1 MPQKLVLEIDHPE
14 DSLRAISQAIRI
26 LQQPDVTIAEIQR
39 CSRIIRE
46 AHSSVCVLRA
56 YNRYRKLQIKI
67 LEQRIHDAEK
77 GNIEKK
83 RRP

>member
-14 DSLRAISQAIRI
+14 DSLREISQAIRV
-26 LQQPDVTIAEIQR
+26 LQQPNVTIAEIRR
-39 CSRIIRE
+39 CSRVFRE
-46 AHSSVCVLRA
+46 AHASVCVLRA

-67 LEQRIHDAEK
+67 LEERIR
-77 GNIEKK
+77 NIERK